1 MNCRENVLGPA
12 GMRIFSARMACG
24 PGLEAYITQHI
35 QENEQRKLLQ
45 RVKKIRGQL
54 DAAERILVSGQD
66 CTDVLMLLAAIR
78 GGVNSL
84 MAEVLEDHL
93 RLHVAGVSGE
103 RITPELAEELIE
115 LVRSYLK

>member
-1 MNCRENVLGPA
+1 M
-12 GMRIFSARMACG
+12 SD
-24 PGLEAYITQHI
+24 HI
-35 QENEQRKLLQ
+35 QEQERRKLLH

-54 DAAERILVSGQD
+54 EAAERILTHDED
-66 CTDVLMLLAAIR
+66 CANVLMLLAAIR

-103 RITPELAEELIE
+103 RIAPELAEEVIE

>member
-1 MNCRENVLGPA
+1 MND
-12 GMRIFSARMACG
+12 
-24 PGLEAYITQHI
+24 HI
-35 QENEQRKLLQ
+35 QELERRKLLH

-54 DAAERILVSGQD
+54 EAAERILTNDQD
-66 CTDVLMLLAAIR
+66 CASVLMLLAAIR

-103 RITPELAEELIE
+103 RITPELAEEVIE

>member
-1 MNCRENVLGPA
+1 
-12 GMRIFSARMACG
+12 MRILSRAWPVARHG
-24 PGLEAYITQHI
+24 RLIITQHI

-45 RVKKIRGQL
+45 RVKKIRGQM